1 MQQSLFFGRS
11 LLACWDPGRLL
22 HGSSKVTGDEALR
35 IEKQSDLKTKKDVM
49 DALRKMYGNTIPEAT
64 GK

>member
-1 MQQSLFFGRS
+1 MLFRS
-11 LLACWDPGRLL
+11 
-22 HGSSKVTGDEALR
+22 TGDEALR